1 MLEGA
6 VETIEGLKTKVKIEM
21 AAVKVIDLTKAAS
34 SEEHGQEDSTQV
46 KEKINYL
53 IVKAKDQ
60 VNDAFNVLFSKES
73 NLNKV
78 VEAQKALIP
87 DVSTDQAQASEKL
100 KLGTVKL
107 TGVFPPLKKV
117 VNFTDSNLRD
127 FKQNLTIFAH

>member
-87 DVSTDQAQASEKL
+87 DVSTD
-100 KLGTVKL
+100 
-107 TGVFPPLKKV
+107 
-117 VNFTDSNLRD
+117 
-127 FKQNLTIFAH
+127 